1 MAEKTAQIIQ
11 VRSRESFVHR
21 FHGDGGPR
29 EIEIFEEEIR
39 HAWADDLS
47 ITESQK
53 VAVIRRYLGSAV
65 KDELACYPAELIADP
80 EKLLATLRRA
90 YGESKSVSRLT
101 LELHQCRQ
109 GRNEGLRMYSQRI
122 RRKFLTLK
130 SRQRDSGQREAND
143 TDLRDIF
150 IDGIL
155 DEGLKLHLRQRRLE
169 QPSCSFF
176 DVREISLKLCDDGG
190 ESVEI
195 NSISC
200 PIEEKENNTVTR
212 HQRGAT
218 LDLEDR
224 LKRLEENKNEMKTDI
239 DDIRKKIEEINL
251 GNQKMLQKIL
261 EKLEKPS
268 QVEPNRSERLIN
280 TANRNGT
287 CFLCGKRGHFARECR
302 EHINAASRQE
312 SDRTQHVVRS
322 QSVGVISGGSM
333 PQAFGKC
340 PTVQAFIGSTP
351 VQALLDT
358 GSQVS
363 IVSEQFCKTRLG

>member
-47 ITESQK
+47 ITASQK

-109 GRNEGLRMYSQRI
+109 GRNEGLRIYSQRI

-130 SRQRDSGQREAND
+130 SRQRHSGQREAND

-176 DVREISLKLCDDGG
+176 DVREIS
-190 ESVEI
+190 
-195 NSISC
+195 
-200 PIEEKENNTVTR
+200 
-212 HQRGAT
+212 Q
-218 LDLEDR
+218 
-224 LKRLEENKNEMKTDI
+224 
-239 DDIRKKIEEINL
+239 
-251 GNQKMLQKIL
+251 
-261 EKLEKPS
+261 
-268 QVEPNRSERLIN
+268 
-280 TANRNGT
+280 
-287 CFLCGKRGHFARECR
+287 
-302 EHINAASRQE
+302 
-312 SDRTQHVVRS
+312 
-322 QSVGVISGGSM
+322 
-333 PQAFGKC
+333 
-340 PTVQAFIGSTP
+340 
-351 VQALLDT
+351 
-358 GSQVS
+358 
-363 IVSEQFCKTRLG
+363 IV